1 MLLSTWEGVQI
12 QTNPEHKGELTR
24 FSNGIR
30 FSISDLS
37 PLTARILPTIYHHR
51 FNLSLYDAQYQGQ
64 EKIPIPQ
71 GVIEN
76 ILDAL
81 RQFKETCQDFD
92 VPHDQIRIVATEA
105 TRTAINYADFLDQI
119 YSKLGFKVVMLAK
132 EEEGSFDRTKGLV
145 MDLGGGSVQLTWMES
160 DGGLVKIGKKGS
172 VSLPYGAA
180 ALTKKLE
187 SIESREQHEE
197 LEHKL
202 TREISKAFRDLE
214 ILELLREHS
223 ESQSGLHI
231 FLSGGGFRGWGFVLM
246 SKHAVQPYPIPIIN
260 GFSVDDQY
268 FGTSN
273 LSGFSNIDSS
283 TFRISSR
290 RSSQIP
296 AISLLVNAFTRA
308 LPSSIYKYKVH
319 FAQGGVREGLLYSTL
334 PSSIQSSNPL
344 VAATSL
350 YTPRDASALL
360 TLVQGALPR
369 HAPGTFLFTE
379 PLLLSAVNFLHAHA
393 SVPKEIRASSA
404 LRCTTTGLIAN
415 AHGISH
421 EERGLLALILCE
433 RWRVELAPT
442 DYEFESG
449 LKRLVGTEAT
459 FWAMY
464 IGRIL
469 SGLGNMFPAG
479 VVRNGVL
486 QMEST
491 WEITEG
497 DKKPREPLLKVKIH
511 CTEQKIKIAEDW
523 AKDIEK
529 LGKKKNWVHSGES
542 GVSGGFKIHCTL
554 GMELAND

>member
-1 MLLSTWEGVQI
+1 
-12 QTNPEHKGELTR
+12 
-24 FSNGIR
+24 
-30 FSISDLS
+30 
-37 PLTARILPTIYHHR
+37 
-51 FNLSLYDAQYQGQ
+51 
-64 EKIPIPQ
+64 
-71 GVIEN
+71 
-76 ILDAL
+76 
-81 RQFKETCQDFD
+81 
-92 VPHDQIRIVATEA
+92 
-105 TRTAINYADFLDQI
+105 
-119 YSKLGFKVVMLAK
+119 
-132 EEEGSFDRTKGLV
+132 

-160 DGGLVKIGKKGS
+160 DGGSVTMGTKGS

-187 SIESREQHEE
+187 SIENREQHEE
-197 LEHKL
+197 LKHKL
-202 TREISKAFRDLE
+202 TCEISKAFRDLE
-214 ILELLREHS
+214 ILELLREQS
-223 ESQSGLHI
+223 ETQSGLHI
-231 FLSGGGFRGWGFVLM
+231 FLSGGGFRGWGYVLM

-260 GFSVDDQY
+260 GFSVDDQC

-273 LSGFSNIDSS
+273 LSDLSNIDDS

-308 LPSSIYKYKVH
+308 LPSSLNKYKVH

-350 YTPRDASALL
+350 YAPRDAPALL
-360 TLVQGALPR
+360 TLVQGALPQD
-369 HAPGTFLFTE
+369 APGIFPFTE

-442 DYEFESG
+442 DHEFESG

-464 IGRIL
+464 LGRIL
-469 SGLGNMFPAG
+469 NGLGSICPAG
-479 VVRNGVL
+479 VVRKGIL
-486 QMEST
+486 QIQST
-491 WEITEG
+491 WDIIEG
-497 DKKPREPLLKVKIH
+497 GKKPHEPILELKIS
-511 CTEQKIKIAEDW
+511 CAEQKIKIAEDW
-523 AKDIEK
+523 ARDVEK
-529 LGKKKNWVHSGES
+529 LGKKKNRVHSSEG
-542 GVSGGFKIHCTL
+542 GDVSAGFKIHCTVR
-554 GMELAND
+554 MMMTSANN